1 MSYTSILVHA
11 DQSAHAPARMALAAR
26 VALACGAHLTALA
39 CTGVSR
45 YAQLDDLARQ
55 WPMLPEQLIL
65 WREQARASLA
75 ACRTI
80 AAAAGLGQP
89 TTHQLDDDPEDGL
102 MLHAPFHDLLVLSQ
116 TDAHGAPPHG
126 VIRDLPQNLLLNCG
140 RPLLLAPAAGV
151 ETAPGG
157 GTPFRHPLLAWDGGA
172 QAARA
177 ISDALPL
184 LKLAD
189 TVTLLV
195 LNAEQAPA
203 GHGMEPGADMALFL
217 ARHGVRVDVMR
228 EYTSVDI
235 GDALLCVAAELH
247 CDLLVMGGYGHRRA
261 RETLLG
267 GATRSVLRD
276 MTLPVLISH

>member
-1 MSYTSILVHA
+1 MSYKTILVHA

-26 VALACGAHLTALA
+26 VALACRAHLTALA

-80 AAAAGLGQP
+80 AATAGLGQP
-89 TTHQLDDDPEDGL
+89 TTHLLDDDPEDGL
-102 MLHAPFHDLLVLSQ
+102 MLQAPFHDLLVLSQ
-116 TDAHGAPPHG
+116 TDPNGPPPHG

-140 RPLLLAPAAGV
+140 RPLLLAPGAGA
-151 ETAPGG
+151 EGAQGGAPFG
-157 GTPFRHPLLAWDGGA
+157 HPLLAWDGSA

-177 ISDALPL
+177 ISNALPL
-184 LKLAD
+184 LKLAP

-195 LNAEQAPA
+195 LNAEQQPGA
-203 GHGMEPGADMALFL
+203 HGMEPGADMALFL
-217 ARHGVRVDVMR
+217 ARHGVRAEVMR

-235 GDALLCVAAELH
+235 GDALLCVAGELH

-267 GATRSVLRD
+267 GATRTVLRD

>member
-1 MSYTSILVHA
+1 MSYKTILVHA
-11 DQSAHAPARMALAAR
+11 DHSAHATARMALAAR
-26 VALACGAHLTALA
+26 VALACRAHLTALA

-55 WPMLPEQLIL
+55 WPILPGQLIL

-89 TTHQLDDDPEDGL
+89 TTHLLDDDPEDGL
-102 MLHAPFHDLLVLSQ
+102 MMHAPFHDLLVLSQ
-116 TDAHGAPPHG
+116 TDPNGPPPHG

-140 RPLLLAPAAGV
+140 RPLLLAPSAGA
-151 ETAPGG
+151 ETAQGA
-157 GTPFRHPLLAWDGGA
+157 PFRHPLLAWDGGA

-195 LNAEQAPA
+195 LNAELLPTA
-203 GHGMEPGADMALFL
+203 HGMEPGVDMALFL

-228 EYTSVDI
+228 EYTTVDI
-235 GDALLCVAAELH
+235 GDALLCVAGELD

-267 GATRSVLRD
+267 GATRTVLRD